1 MINNSKSTEKV
12 IKKNT
17 NQLRLKLQNKDSKA
31 ETKFAKL
38 LTKAN
43 IYFMREKTN
52 FKFGTRWC
60 FFDFWLPK
68 LRIYVEIDGAEHNSE
83 EQQQIDREK
92 EKIITDKQM
101 FIARFTNEEVLN
113 MNGITEDFIIDR
125 MVQCAMK
132 RKRRHR
138 NFDVIRNKY
147 IARVRDVQDG
157 IKRNVTRAKWDR
169 IDICKKVYLYDHFI
183 GEYFVFD
190 NIIELK
196 TTLGRGHS
204 IEDFLYML
212 EECEYNPMASRRYVC
227 AYSQSECELRV
238 LKAFC

>member
-1 MINNSKSTEKV
+1 MINNSKSTEKF
-12 IKKNT
+12 IKENT
-17 NQLRLKLQNKDSKA
+17 NQLRLKLQNKKSEA
-31 ETKFAKL
+31 ETKFAQL

-43 IYFMREKTN
+43 VYFMREKTN
-52 FKFGTRWC
+52 YKFGTRWC

-68 LRIYVEIDGAEHNSE
+68 LRIYVEIDGAEHNTA

-92 EKIITDKQM
+92 EKIIKDKQM
-101 FIARFTNEEVLN
+101 FVARFTNEEVLN
-113 MNGITEDFIIDR
+113 MNEITEDFIIDR

-147 IARVRDVQDG
+147 LKQVNEVQDG
-157 IKRNVTRAKWDR
+157 IKRNVTRVKWDR

-196 TTLGRGHS
+196 ITLGRGHS
-204 IEDFLYML
+204 IEEFLYML
-212 EECEYNPMASRRYVC
+212 EECDYNRIGNRRYVL
-227 AYSQSECELRV
+227 AYTQSECENRV
-238 LKAFC
+238 SKAFC

>member
-1 MINNSKSTEKV
+1 MINNSKSAEKF

-38 LTKAN
+38 LSKAN

-52 FKFGTRWC
+52 YKFGTRWC
-60 FFDFWLPK
+60 FFDFWIPK
-68 LRIYVEIDGAEHNSE
+68 LRIYVEIDGAEHNTA

-147 IARVRDVQDG
+147 LARVKDVQDG
-157 IKRNVTRAKWDR
+157 IRRNVTRVKWGR
-169 IDICKKVYLYDHFI
+169 IDICKKVYMYDHFI

-204 IEDFLYML
+204 IEEFLYML
-212 EECEYNPMASRRYVC
+212 EECEYNPKSNRRYVC

>member
-1 MINNSKSTEKV
+1 MINDSKSAEKF

-17 NQLRLKLQNKDSKA
+17 NQLRHKLQNKDSKA

-38 LTKAN
+38 LSKAN

-52 FKFGTRWC
+52 YKFGTRWC

-68 LRIYVEIDGAEHNSE
+68 LRIYVEIDGAEHNTA

-113 MNGITEDFIIDR
+113 MNEITEDFIIDR
-125 MVQCAMK
+125 MVQYASK
-132 RKRRHR
+132 RKRKHR
-138 NFDVIRNKY
+138 NFDMIRNKY
-147 IARVRDVQDG
+147 LKQVKEVQDG
-157 IKRNVTRAKWDR
+157 IRKNVTRVKWDR

-196 TTLGRGHS
+196 ITLGTGHT

-212 EECEYNPMASRRYVC
+212 EECEYNPMSSRRYVC

>member
-1 MINNSKSTEKV
+1 MINDSKSAEEF

-68 LRIYVEIDGAEHNSE
+68 LRIYVEIDGAEHNTA

-92 EKIITDKQM
+92 EKIITDKQT

-113 MNGITEDFIIDR
+113 MNEITEDFIIDR

-147 IARVRDVQDG
+147 LARVKEVQDG
-157 IKRNVTRAKWDR
+157 IRRNVTRVKWDR
-169 IDICKKVYLYDHFI
+169 IDICKKSISIRPFHRR
-183 GEYFVFD
+183 VFCFRQHYR
-190 NIIELK
+190 
-196 TTLGRGHS
+196 T
-204 IEDFLYML
+204 
-212 EECEYNPMASRRYVC
+212 
-227 AYSQSECELRV
+227 
-238 LKAFC
+238 

>member
-1 MINNSKSTEKV
+1 MINNSKSTEKF

-17 NQLRLKLQNKDSKA
+17 NQLRLKLQNKKSES

-52 FKFGTRWC
+52 YKFGTRWC

-68 LRIYVEIDGAEHNSE
+68 LRIYVEIDGAEHNTA

-92 EKIITDKQM
+92 EKIIHDKQM
-101 FIARFTNEEVLN
+101 YVARFTNEEVLQ
-113 MNGITEDFIIDR
+113 MNEISEDFIIDR

-132 RKRRHR
+132 RKKKHR
-138 NFDVIRNKY
+138 NFDVIREKY
-147 IARVRDVQDG
+147 LSQVKEVQDG
-157 IKRNVTRAKWDR
+157 VRQNVTRVKWNR
-169 IDICKKVYLYDHFI
+169 IDIDKKVYLYDHFI

-196 TTLGRGHS
+196 VTLGKGHT

-212 EECEYNPMASRRYVC
+212 EECDYNRIGNRRYVL
-227 AYSQSECELRV
+227 AYTQSECENRV
-238 LKAFC
+238 MNAFC

>member
-1 MINNSKSTEKV
+1 MINDSKSTEKF

-17 NQLRLKLQNKDSKA
+17 NQLRLKLQNKKSEA

-43 IYFMREKTN
+43 VYFMREKTN
-52 FKFGTRWC
+52 YKFGTRWC

-68 LRIYVEIDGAEHNSE
+68 LRIYVEIDGAEHNTA

-92 EKIITDKQM
+92 EKIIHDKQM
-101 FIARFTNEEVLN
+101 YVARFTNEEVFQ
-113 MNGITEDFIIDR
+113 MNEISEDFIIDR

-132 RKRRHR
+132 RKKKHR
-138 NFDVIRNKY
+138 NFDVIREKY
-147 IARVRDVQDG
+147 LSQVKEVQDG
-157 IKRNVTRAKWDR
+157 VRQNVARVKWNR
-169 IDICKKVYLYDHFI
+169 IDMDKKVYLYNNFI

-190 NIIELK
+190 NIVELK
-196 TTLGRGHS
+196 VTLGKGHT

-212 EECEYNPMASRRYVC
+212 EECDYNRVGNRRYVL
-227 AYSQSECELRV
+227 AYTRSECENRV
-238 LKAFC
+238 MNALC